1 MTLFKR
7 KKTPPAPA
15 DANALQYSYFQEYQ
29 SCINNGDNA
38 GAMRSLIRHI
48 HCLLAYNDTAYYFDV
63 SDKLSD
69 DESVSPVAK
78 KFMRENAEFYD
89 DSLVDEC
96 RSIPLASPPSA
107 DRVKALVHQIIAP

>member
-1 MTLFKR
+1 MALFKR
-7 KKTPPAPA
+7 KKTPPAPT
-15 DANALQYSYFQEYQ
+15 DANTLQYSYFQEYQ
-29 SCINNGDNA
+29 SCINNGDKA

-48 HCLLAYNDTAYYFDV
+48 YCLLAYNDTAYYFDV

-69 DESVSPVAK
+69 DESVSPMAK